1 MIQITFRHVWSSIV
15 WILIIAMITVF
26 YYRCSNRVG
35 AAFQDVNY
43 SAELTGCTIHNN
55 RCVFV
60 IEQQKFDVTF
70 LKKPA
75 TDEENRF
82 SITSS
87 AAFSLDN
94 SWVEGVNMYMGK
106 TPVIVEQQN
115 SQDTKALL
123 YLGSCNLN
131 SMEWQLILN
140 FKHKAHPAVVRFT
153 TAN

>member
-1 MIQITFRHVWSSIV
+1 
-15 WILIIAMITVF
+15 
-26 YYRCSNRVG
+26 
-35 AAFQDVNY
+35 
-43 SAELTGCTIHNN
+43 
-55 RCVFV
+55 
-60 IEQQKFDVTF
+60 VTF
-70 LKKPA
+70 LKKPT

-82 SITSS
+82 SITSPT
-87 AAFSLDN
+87 AFSLEN

-140 FKHKAHPAVVRFT
+140 LKHKAHPAVVRFT
-153 TAN
+153 TNN